1 MRLHQPRCVLRQHDN
16 GFALPLKPLQRAVSL
31 CLNIRCVM
39 ISISDLDFHFGSRA
53 LYDGASLHIKPKDK
67 IGLIGLNGTGKST
80 LLRLLVGEYKADGG
94 SISMSK
100 EVSLGFLNQDLLSY
114 DTHESILHVA
124 MQAFEE
130 ALRLQD
136 QIDKILV
143 EFETNYTDDL
153 VEKLAD
159 LQERFEALGGYTMQ
173 AKAEEILEGLGF
185 STEELQKPLKSFSGG
200 WRMRVMLAKILLQQP
215 SLLLLDEPT
224 NHLDLPSIKWI
235 ENYLADYEG
244 AVIIVSHDRAFLDR
258 TTNTTVEV
266 LGGKLVPYAGNYSYY
281 LEEKVER
288 NAIQK
293 GAFENQ
299 QAQIRQAERFIERFK
314 AKASKAKQAQSRV
327 KALDKL
333 ERIEDVAQDAAKIN
347 MKFTFKVEPGRHV
360 LRMEHVTKKYDQK
373 LIFRDTNV
381 HIERG
386 DKIALIG
393 ANGKGKSTLMR
404 LVAGTEAPTDG
415 KHQLGHNV
423 IMSFYAQHQL
433 ESLTLENEIL
443 QEMSEAGSK
452 RNDMELRSVLG
463 SFLFTGEEVFK
474 KIKVLSGGEK
484 SRVALAK
491 TLISEANFLL
501 LDEPTNH
508 LDMVSVNILIQAL
521 EQYEGTFIVIS
532 HDRYFVENVAT
543 KIWYIEDY
551 QLKEY
556 PGTYA
561 EYEVWQEDREKAA
574 KKAGLPSPSA
584 NKPQPKEEKKTEA
597 APAKTSSPDQKKALK
612 ELAEVEANI
621 DKLEKEMAVYEKQL
635 ADPKIYQ
642 NTSQLKDTTV
652 KFEQVKK
659 ELAKLNDRWEMLAEM

>member
-1 MRLHQPRCVLRQHDN
+1 
-16 GFALPLKPLQRAVSL
+16 
-31 CLNIRCVM
+31 M
-39 ISISDLDFHFGSRA
+39 ISISDLDFHFGSRT
-53 LYDGASLHIKPKDK
+53 LYDNASLHIKPKDK

-130 ALRLQD
+130 ALELQKNID
-136 QIDKILV
+136 DLLVLFETDYSDDLIDK
-143 EFETNYTDDL
+143 
-153 VEKLAD
+153 LAAM
-159 LQERFEALGGYTMQ
+159 QERFEALGGYTMQ
-173 AKAEEILEGLGF
+173 ARAEEILEGLGF
-185 STEELQKPLKSFSGG
+185 TTEELQKPLKSFSGG

-266 LGGKLVPYAGNYSYY
+266 IGGKLVPYAGNYSYY
-281 LEEKVER
+281 LEEKEER

-347 MKFTFKVEPGRHV
+347 MKFTFKVEPGRHI

-404 LVAGTEAPTDG
+404 LVAGTEAPTAG

-433 ESLTLENEIL
+433 ESLTLDNEIL

-543 KIWYIEDY
+543 KIWYIEDF

-556 PGTYA
+556 PGTYN
-561 EYEVWQEDREKAA
+561 EYEQWMEDREKAA

-584 NKPQPKEEKKTEA
+584 PKPQPKEEKKADA

-612 ELAEVEANI
+612 ELAEVEAKI
-621 DKLEKEMAVYEKQL
+621 DTLEKELAGYEKQL
-635 ADPKIYQ
+635 ADPKIYE
-642 NTSQLKDTTV
+642 NSAQLKDATM

-659 ELAKLNDRWEMLAEM
+659 ELAQLNDRWEMLAEV

>member
-1 MRLHQPRCVLRQHDN
+1 
-16 GFALPLKPLQRAVSL
+16 
-31 CLNIRCVM
+31 M
-39 ISISDLDFHFGSRA
+39 ISISDLDFHFGSRT
-53 LYDGASLHIKPKDK
+53 LYDKASLHIKPKDK
-67 IGLIGLNGTGKST
+67 IGLIGLNGRGKST
-80 LLRLLVGEYKADGG
+80 LLRILVGEYKPDGG

-100 EVSLGFLNQDLLSY
+100 DVSLGFLNQDLLSY
-114 DTHESILHVA
+114 DSHEPILIVA
-124 MQAFEE
+124 MQAFSE
-130 ALRLQD
+130 ALDLQKK
-136 QIDKILV
+136 IDAILV

-173 AKAEEILEGLGF
+173 ARTEEILEGLGF
-185 STEELQKPLKSFSGG
+185 TTEELQRPLKLFSGG

-235 ENYLADYEG
+235 ENYLAGYEG
-244 AVIIVSHDRAFLDR
+244 AVIIVSHDREFLDR

-266 LGGKLVPYAGNYSYY
+266 TGGKLVPYAGNYSYY
-281 LEEKVER
+281 IEEKEER
-288 NAIQK
+288 NLIQK

-299 QAQIRQAERFIERFK
+299 QAQIKQAERFIERFK

-333 ERIEDVAQDAAKIN
+333 ERIEDVAGDDAKVNI
-347 MKFTFKVEPGRHV
+347 KFNFTVTPGRHI
-360 LRMEHVTKKYDQK
+360 LRMEHVGKKYGEK
-373 LIFRDTNV
+373 IIFRDTHV

-404 LVAGTEAPTDG
+404 LVAGQEAPTNG
-415 KHQLGHNV
+415 NHQLGHNV

-433 ESLTLENEIL
+433 ESLRIENEIL
-443 QEMSEAGSK
+443 QEMIEAGS
-452 RNDMELRSVLG
+452 RRSEMELRSVLG
-463 SFLFTGEEVFK
+463 SFLFTGEEVYK

-508 LDMVSVNILIQAL
+508 LDMQSVNILIQAL
-521 EQYEGTFIVIS
+521 DQYEGTYIVIS
-532 HDRYFVENVAT
+532 HDRFFVENVAN

-561 EYEVWQEDREKAA
+561 EYEQWQEDREKAA

-584 NKPQPKEEKKTEA
+584 PKPLPKEEKKVEA
-597 APAKTSSPDQKKALK
+597 APAKTPSPDQKKALK
-612 ELAEVEANI
+612 ELAEVEKKI
-621 DKLEKEMAVYEKQL
+621 EETEKELARYETQL
-635 ADPKIYQ
+635 ADPQIYQ
-642 NTSQLKDTTV
+642 NAAQLKDATL

-659 ELAKLNDRWEMLAEM
+659 ELAQLNDRWEMLAEM